1 MSRSWTENQK
11 KAISARGE
19 QVLVS
24 AAAGSGKTA
33 VLTERVKNILC
44 DTLNPCS
51 SSQLLVVTFTKAAAG
66 EMRDRIAKALKEE
79 IKKNFENRKYLKNQL
94 ALLPA
99 ADICTIDSFCAKIVR
114 ENFHIA
120 GISSDFSVIDDNDH
134 NVLKNE
140 SITEVLNELYDNEDA
155 SFNALKSFFMSE
167 RDDKQLESII
177 IKLYEFSRSYPS
189 PKKWLNEIVE
199 YFNPEND
206 INNTVFAK
214 EAYKYFEL
222 MLEYYILVL
231 DEMKSALID
240 DINEENDFTA
250 LVGNNITNLTTLL
263 FDCQEER
270 WDDFIEHINSAPVAK
285 YPRAPRGSYYSLTNS
300 IMGECKEC
308 IDEILEKTLPTT
320 AENKEDC
327 VVLYPIVKKLVEA
340 VNMFSKKLE
349 EKKTE
354 LNSFSF
360 DDILHKC
367 IDLLVVFRDDGT
379 PEKTELAKELTDKYK
394 EILIDEYQDTNE
406 AQNILFEIVSR
417 DKKNF
422 YCVGDV
428 KQSIYRFRLAS
439 PELFMKL
446 KDKLPL
452 CEDKFSGASQI
463 ILEKNFRS
471 RKGVTEC
478 VNYIFSKLMTK
489 EVGEIKYDEKEY
501 LYCGASYPETSYGE
515 VHLHVLDAISLKSDE
530 LALKEAEYI
539 AKYIKETVEKGI
551 MVKGENDSL
560 RPAKYDDFCILLRS
574 PKKKVDVL
582 SQALSEQGIS
592 SVFENNEVNVTS
604 KEVMLLVSL
613 IKAVSNPLID
623 VPLISVMLSP
633 LFGFTS
639 DELAEIRLINKK
651 SDIYTCLL
659 EYAKTNI
666 KAEKFIRKLDFY
678 RNISSSYPI
687 YDFVKLLVD
696 DTAITEVFL
705 STENGNER
713 YSAIQS
719 VLKCAENFTSNGRY
733 GLSGFIRYLDSVID
747 NKALTKSD
755 ATISGGVKIMSIHKS
770 KGLEFPFV
778 ILADCAKNFNLS
790 DSYGS
795 LTVSREVG
803 LGLKIRDDEKFT
815 RFGTLSSFAGE
826 KAIKHGDIS
835 EELRILYVALTRAKE
850 HLIFICS
857 VTSKASKT
865 RIARSLYMNDENNN
879 KYLHP
884 FEVYKAK
891 NLTEWIC
898 SAMLYHKDS
907 KELRE
912 YLEVQAVQLID
923 SDFNLKVVIN
933 DVNNSEE
940 TETES
945 VEVLNK
951 GTVDFEL
958 LNTIKERAEYVYPYD
973 DLSVV
978 LAKINASSVENH
990 IAQKSFFAT
999 KKPKFVEEALTGAQ
1013 KGTVVH
1019 KFLELCDFK
1028 NANDN
1033 LQDELNRLLAEY
1045 KLTEDEISA
1054 IDIDQIKTF
1063 FNNDVTKRLLNS
1075 ETVYKEYQFSV
1086 MKNAGDFYNDL
1097 PDNMKNEKIVV
1108 QGKFDCA
1115 FLESDGA
1122 VLIDY
1127 KTDKISDEE
1136 TLVSIYKGQ
1145 LSIYKSALEEC
1156 AGVLVK
1162 EVYLYSFKLGKFIEV
1177 IL

>member
-120 GISSDFSVIDDNDH
+120 GISSDFNVIDDNDH

-214 EAYKYFEL
+214 EVYKYFEL

-379 PEKTELAKELTDKYK
+379 SEKTELAKELTDKYK

-417 DKKNF
+417 YKKNF

-463 ILEKNFRS
+463 ILEKN
-471 RKGVTEC
+471 
-478 VNYIFSKLMTK
+478 
-489 EVGEIKYDEKEY
+489 
-501 LYCGASYPETSYGE
+501 
-515 VHLHVLDAISLKSDE
+515 
-530 LALKEAEYI
+530 
-539 AKYIKETVEKGI
+539 
-551 MVKGENDSL
+551 
-560 RPAKYDDFCILLRS
+560 
-574 PKKKVDVL
+574 
-582 SQALSEQGIS
+582 
-592 SVFENNEVNVTS
+592 
-604 KEVMLLVSL
+604 
-613 IKAVSNPLID
+613 
-623 VPLISVMLSP
+623 
-633 LFGFTS
+633 
-639 DELAEIRLINKK
+639 
-651 SDIYTCLL
+651 
-659 EYAKTNI
+659 
-666 KAEKFIRKLDFY
+666 
-678 RNISSSYPI
+678 
-687 YDFVKLLVD
+687 
-696 DTAITEVFL
+696 
-705 STENGNER
+705 
-713 YSAIQS
+713 
-719 VLKCAENFTSNGRY
+719 
-733 GLSGFIRYLDSVID
+733 
-747 NKALTKSD
+747 
-755 ATISGGVKIMSIHKS
+755 
-770 KGLEFPFV
+770 
-778 ILADCAKNFNLS
+778 
-790 DSYGS
+790 
-795 LTVSREVG
+795 
-803 LGLKIRDDEKFT
+803 
-815 RFGTLSSFAGE
+815 
-826 KAIKHGDIS
+826 
-835 EELRILYVALTRAKE
+835 
-850 HLIFICS
+850 
-857 VTSKASKT
+857 
-865 RIARSLYMNDENNN
+865 
-879 KYLHP
+879 
-884 FEVYKAK
+884 
-891 NLTEWIC
+891 
-898 SAMLYHKDS
+898 
-907 KELRE
+907 
-912 YLEVQAVQLID
+912 
-923 SDFNLKVVIN
+923 
-933 DVNNSEE
+933 
-940 TETES
+940 
-945 VEVLNK
+945 
-951 GTVDFEL
+951 
-958 LNTIKERAEYVYPYD
+958 
-973 DLSVV
+973 
-978 LAKINASSVENH
+978 
-990 IAQKSFFAT
+990 
-999 KKPKFVEEALTGAQ
+999 
-1013 KGTVVH
+1013 
-1019 KFLELCDFK
+1019 
-1028 NANDN
+1028 
-1033 LQDELNRLLAEY
+1033 
-1045 KLTEDEISA
+1045 
-1054 IDIDQIKTF
+1054 
-1063 FNNDVTKRLLNS
+1063 
-1075 ETVYKEYQFSV
+1075 
-1086 MKNAGDFYNDL
+1086 
-1097 PDNMKNEKIVV
+1097 
-1108 QGKFDCA
+1108 
-1115 FLESDGA
+1115 
-1122 VLIDY
+1122 
-1127 KTDKISDEE
+1127 
-1136 TLVSIYKGQ
+1136 
-1145 LSIYKSALEEC
+1145 
-1156 AGVLVK
+1156 
-1162 EVYLYSFKLGKFIEV
+1162 
-1177 IL
+1177 